1 VPLAFP
7 PRILKKKLPMPAE
20 PAQPPPPSP
29 QEAGSPPF
37 DTDSTL
43 RAWLRTHGIEHVTRL
58 GLVMLGPRVEAP
70 LVPQFRMAIAGRRL
84 VELASAESQA
94 RWASEVQPSPKMRDL
109 LPRLACR
116 YLEDERA
123 AAEDARASV
132 PERLRPPEDART
144 HAVHRLLMELRARI
158 PDTVAPRPRRWLSA
172 EALQFDSVLPGFRL
186 KETRCSELPVGAVAG
201 FILPEVRLT
210 FSPTEARAECT
221 CGATLCVHMLA
232 ALDTALLWLRQPWT
246 NEFGE
251 VLAELVRPAWERT
264 LRALERAVEDS
275 PAGASGAELSWRLEV
290 IPSYGVEL
298 APYLHKRNKKGQL
311 STGARLTRRRLLQ
324 EFASLLT
331 PTDARLAALLPE
343 SAAPAS
349 RELLFELVNH
359 PRIFLEDSAD
369 LVRIE
374 RARVG
379 LVAEDREGTVVVT
392 AGVDGAA
399 LPSTL
404 LDRVRKSKPEEAL
417 FVWDAGP
424 RRLTVLDVSPEA
436 RAMLAVLQRHGNTF
450 PPESHGALLE
460 RLSRFSQRL
469 PVAMPRSVMGEAL
482 PPRNIPVVRLEAQ
495 PGISVRVEIRVRPLP
510 DSAALLPAE
519 GSRDVHVRR
528 GTTPFH
534 AVRDFVREQQEA
546 EALAARLPLDTA
558 EPQELPFTW
567 LFHSAQGAMQLLK
580 ACQSLEPKPELEW
593 TGTPLRLVSGRGPSA
608 LKVSVGKKRHWF
620 GVLGTLAVEG
630 ERVELARL
638 LVAARR
644 KERFVQVD
652 AQSYVEIEDALR
664 QHLERLADHAYHSR
678 HGLEVGPSA
687 VEALSALGSAGAQV
701 ESDAAWRGLAERI
714 FAAKELR
721 PRVPASLKTELRD
734 YQLEGFRWLTRL
746 ASWGAGGV
754 LADDMGLG
762 KTVQSLAV
770 LLERSKLGPAL
781 VLAPTSVAFNWMD
794 EAKRFAPSLR
804 MHLYADA
811 EDRGGTLERLGPK
824 DVLVISYGLLTR
836 DIERLSALR
845 FATLVFDE
853 AQTLK
858 NATTHRFRAARAL
871 QGDFRFALSGTPLEN
886 HLGELW
892 ALFAVVFPELL
903 GSWEAF
909 RERFAAP
916 IEKGID
922 PTAAPALA
930 RVLQPFLLRRTK
942 TQVETQLP
950 PRTDVRVPV
959 VLSAQEWQLYEDA
972 RLAALSDL
980 ETRKAVMRE
989 QERRVEVLA
998 ALTRLRLLASHP
1010 RLYDPSSELKSSKL
1024 ERFMDLVRELRAE
1037 GHRALVFSQFTSHLS
1052 LVREVLDAEGLRY
1065 EYLDGQTPAGA
1076 RAERVKAF
1084 QTGDAPLFL
1093 ISLKAG
1099 GFGLN
1104 LTAATSVIHLDPWW
1118 NPAVEDQASDRAHR
1132 IGQDRPVTVYR
1143 LVTRGTLEE
1152 QMLALHEHKR
1162 ALVAGVLEGKD
1173 QAGRLTTK
1181 ELLALLSQK
1190 LAPPAANE
1198 DEPPP
1203 TRH

>member
-1 VPLAFP
+1 
-7 PRILKKKLPMPAE
+7 MPAE
-20 PAQPPPPSP
+20 PAQPSLPAA
-29 QEAGSPPF
+29 QGAGAPPF
-37 DTDSTL
+37 DTDDALLKWL
-43 RAWLRTHGIEHVTRL
+43 RAHGIEHVTRL
-58 GLVMLGPRVEAP
+58 SLVMLGPRVEAA

-94 RWASEVQPSPKMRDL
+94 RWASDVQPSPKMREL

-116 YLEDERA
+116 ALEDERA
-123 AAEDARASV
+123 AAEDARASL

-144 HAVHRLLMELRARI
+144 HTIHRLLMELRARV
-158 PDTVAPRPRRWLSA
+158 PGTVAPRPRRWLTA
-172 EALQFDSVLPGFRL
+172 EALQLDAVLPGFRL
-186 KETRCSELPVGAVAG
+186 KEARGSELPVGALAG
-201 FILPEVRLT
+201 FILPEARLT
-210 FSPTEARAECT
+210 FSPTEVKADCT
-221 CGATLCVHMLA
+221 CGATACVHTLA
-232 ALDTALLWLRQPWT
+232 AIDCALLWLRQPWT
-246 NEFGE
+246 DAFGE
-251 VLAELVRPAWERT
+251 TLQELVRPAWERT
-264 LRALERAVEDS
+264 LRALERAVEES
-275 PAGASGAELSWRLEV
+275 PSGASGTELSWRLEV

-298 APYLHKRNKKGQL
+298 APYVHRRNKKGQL

-324 EFASLLT
+324 EFASVLS

-343 SAAPAS
+343 TAAPAS

-359 PRIFLEDSAD
+359 PRIFLEDTPD
-369 LVRIE
+369 LVRVE
-374 RARVG
+374 RARMG
-379 LVAEDREGTVVVT
+379 LVAEDREGTVIVT
-392 AGVDGAA
+392 AGVDGAV
-399 LPSTL
+399 LPAPL
-404 LDRVRKSKPEEAL
+404 LDRVRKSKPEDAL
-417 FVWDAGP
+417 YLWDEGP

-436 RAMLAVLQRHGNTF
+436 RALLAVLQRHGNAF

-460 RLSRFSQRL
+460 RLSKFSQRL

-482 PPRNIPVVRLEAQ
+482 PPRNLPVLRLEAQ
-495 PGISVRVEIRVRPLP
+495 PGGGVRLEVRMRPLP
-510 DSAALLPAE
+510 DSGAFIPGE

-534 AVRDFVREQQEA
+534 AVRNFVHERQAA
-546 EALAARLPLDTA
+546 EALLSQLPLDTA
-558 EPQELPFTW
+558 EPQELPFTF
-567 LFHSAQGAMQLLK
+567 LFTSAQGALMLLK
-580 ACQSLEPKPELEW
+580 VCAALELKPELEW
-593 TGTPLRLVSGRGPSA
+593 TGAPMRLLAGRGPAA
-608 LKVSVGKKRHWF
+608 LKVSVGRRRNWF
-620 GVLGTLAVEG
+620 GVLGELAVEG

-638 LVAARR
+638 LDAARR
-644 KERFVQVD
+644 KERFIHVS

-664 QHLERLADHAYHSR
+664 QHLERLSDHAYLSR

-687 VEALSALGSAGAQV
+687 VEALSALGAAGAQV

-721 PRVPASLKTELRD
+721 PRVPATLKTELRD

-746 ASWGAGGV
+746 ASWNAGGV

-762 KTVQSLAV
+762 KTVQALAV
-770 LLERSKLGPAL
+770 LLERSKRGPAL
-781 VLAPTSVAFNWMD
+781 VLAPTSVAFNWLD

-804 MHLYADA
+804 MTLYADA
-811 EDRGGTLERLGPK
+811 EDRGGTLERLGPR

-836 DIERLSALR
+836 DLERLSTLR
-845 FATLVFDE
+845 FSTLVFDE

-871 QGDFRFALSGTPLEN
+871 QADFRFALSGTPLEN

-892 ALFAVVFPELL
+892 SLFAVVFPELL

-942 TQVETQLP
+942 AQVETQLP

-959 VLSAQEWQLYEDA
+959 VLSSAEWQLYEDA

-980 ETRKAVMRE
+980 ETRKSTLRE

-1010 RLYDPSSELKSSKL
+1010 RLYDPSSTLESSKL
-1024 ERFMDLVRELRAE
+1024 QRFMELVRELRAE

-1052 LVREVLDAEGLRY
+1052 LVREVLDAKGIRY
-1065 EYLDGQTPAGA
+1065 EYLDGQTPQGA
-1076 RAERVKAF
+1076 RAERVRAF
-1084 QTGDAPLFL
+1084 QEGTAPLFL

-1132 IGQDRPVTVYR
+1132 IGQERPVTVYR
-1143 LVTRGTLEE
+1143 LVARGTLEE

-1190 LAPPAANE
+1190 LAPPSADE

>member
-1 VPLAFP
+1 
-7 PRILKKKLPMPAE
+7 MPAE
-20 PAQPPPPSP
+20 PAQPSLPSAP
-29 QEAGSPPF
+29 EAGGPPF
-37 DTDSTL
+37 DTDGALLTWL
-43 RAWLRTHGIEHVTRL
+43 RAHGIEHVTRL
-58 GLVMLGPRVEAP
+58 SLVLLGPRVEAA

-84 VELASAESQA
+84 VELTSAESVA
-94 RWASEVQPSPKMRDL
+94 RWVAETTPSPKMKEL

-116 YLEDERA
+116 YLEDERT
-123 AAEDARASV
+123 AAEDARASL
-132 PERLRPPEDART
+132 PERLRPPEESRT
-144 HAVHRLLMELRARI
+144 HAVHRLLMELRNRI
-158 PDTVAPRPRRWLSA
+158 PASVAPRPRRLLA
-172 EALQFDSVLPGFRL
+172 EESLQWDAVLPGFRIR
-186 KETRCSELPVGAVAG
+186 EPRASVLPLGAIAG
-201 FILPEVRLT
+201 FILPETRLT
-210 FSPTEARAECT
+210 FSPTEVKADCT
-221 CGATLCVHMLA
+221 CGATACVHILA
-232 ALDTALLWLRQPWT
+232 AIDTALLWLRQPWT
-246 NEFGE
+246 DAFGE
-251 VLAELVRPAWERT
+251 LLEEVVRPAWERT
-264 LRALERAVEDS
+264 LRALERAVEES
-275 PAGASGAELSWRLEV
+275 PAGASGTELSWRLEV

-298 APYLHKRNKKGQL
+298 APYAHRRNKKGQL

-324 EFASLLT
+324 EFASLLS
-331 PTDARLAALLPE
+331 PTDARLAALMPE
-343 SAAPAS
+343 TTAPAS

-359 PRIFLEDSAD
+359 PRIYFEDSAD

-379 LVAEDREGTVVVT
+379 LVAEDREGTVIVT

-399 LPSTL
+399 LPAPL
-404 LDRVRKSKPEEAL
+404 LERVRRSKPEEAL
-417 FVWDAGP
+417 FLWDEGP

-436 RAMLAVLQRHGNTF
+436 RALLAVLQRHGNTF

-460 RLSRFSQRL
+460 RLSKFSQRL

-482 PPRNIPVVRLEAQ
+482 PPRNVSVLRLEAQ
-495 PGISVRVEIRVRPLP
+495 PGTAVRVELRVRPLP
-510 DSAALLPAE
+510 DSGTFVPGE

-534 AVRDFVREQQEA
+534 AVRDFVGERKDA
-546 EALAARLPLDTA
+546 EALVARLPLDTA
-558 EPQELPFTW
+558 EPQELPFTYV
-567 LFHSAQGAMQLLK
+567 FDSAQGALMLLK
-580 ACQSLEPKPELEW
+580 VCASLEPRPEVEW
-593 TGTPLRLVSGRGPSA
+593 TGTPMRLLAGRGPAA
-608 LKVSVGKKRHWF
+608 LKVSVGKRRNWF
-620 GVLGTLAVEG
+620 GVLGELAVEG

-638 LVAARR
+638 LDAARR
-644 KERFVQVD
+644 KVRFIHVG

-664 QHLERLADHAYHSR
+664 QHLERLSDHAYLSR

-687 VEALSALGSAGAQV
+687 VEALSALGAAGAQV

-721 PRVPASLKTELRD
+721 PRVPATLKTELRD

-746 ASWGAGGV
+746 ASWNAGGV

-762 KTVQSLAV
+762 KTVQALAV

-794 EAKRFAPSLR
+794 EAKRFAPSLK
-804 MHLYADA
+804 MTLYADS
-811 EDRGGTLERLGPK
+811 EDRGGTLERLGPR

-909 RERFAAP
+909 RERFAGP

-942 TQVETQLP
+942 AQVEAQLP

-959 VLSAQEWQLYEDA
+959 VLSSPEWQLYEDA

-980 ETRKAVMRE
+980 ETRKPVLKE

-1010 RLYDPSSELKSSKL
+1010 RLYDPSSTLESSKL
-1024 ERFMDLVRELRAE
+1024 RRFMELVRELRAE
-1037 GHRALVFSQFTSHLS
+1037 GHRALVFSQFTSHLA
-1052 LVREVLDAEGLRY
+1052 LVREVLDAEGIRY
-1065 EYLDGQTPAGA
+1065 EYLDGQTPQGA
-1076 RAERVKAF
+1076 RAERVRAF
-1084 QTGDAPLFL
+1084 QHGDAPLFL

-1181 ELLALLSQK
+1181 QLLALLSQK
-1190 LAPPAANE
+1190 LAPPAADG

-1203 TRH
+1203 TQH

>member
-1 VPLAFP
+1 
-7 PRILKKKLPMPAE
+7 MPAE
-20 PAQPPPPSP
+20 PAHSQPPSS
-29 QEAGSPPF
+29 QEAGGPPF
-37 DTDSTL
+37 ATDGAL
-43 RAWLRTHGIEHVTRL
+43 HAWLRAQGIEHVTRL
-58 GLVMLGPRVEAP
+58 SLVMLGPRVEAP

-84 VELASAESQA
+84 VELASAESVA
-94 RWASEVQPSPKMRDL
+94 RWTSEVQPSPKMRDL

-116 YLEDERA
+116 FLEDERA

-132 PERLRPPEDART
+132 PERLRAPEDART
-144 HAVHRLLMELRARI
+144 HPTHRLLTELRARL
-158 PDTVAPRPRRWLSA
+158 PGSVAPRPTRWLSA
-172 EALQFDSVLPGFRL
+172 ETLQLDTVLPGFKQ
-186 KETRCSELPVGAVAG
+186 KETRCSELPLGAVAG
-201 FILPEVRLT
+201 FILPEARLT
-210 FSPTEARAECT
+210 FSPTEVKADCT
-221 CGATLCVHMLA
+221 CGAAACVHVLA
-232 ALDTALLWLRQPWT
+232 AIDSALVWLRQPWT
-246 NEFGE
+246 DEFGD
-251 VLAELVRPAWERT
+251 VLEELVRPAWERT
-264 LRALERAVEDS
+264 LRALERAVEES
-275 PAGASGAELSWRLEV
+275 PSGASGAELSWRLEV

-298 APYLHKRNKKGQL
+298 APYLHRRNKKGQL
-311 STGARLTRRRLLQ
+311 STGSRLTRKRLLQ
-324 EFASLLT
+324 EYGSLLT

-343 SAAPAS
+343 TASPAS
-349 RELLFELVNH
+349 RELLFELANH
-359 PRIFLEDSAD
+359 PRIFLEDTD
-369 LVRIE
+369 QLVKVE
-374 RARVG
+374 RAKVG
-379 LVAEDREGTVVVT
+379 LVAEDRDGTVIIA
-392 AGVDGAA
+392 AGIDGAS
-399 LPSTL
+399 LPPTL
-404 LDRVRKSKPEEAL
+404 MERVRKSKPEEAL
-417 FVWDAGP
+417 FLWDEGS
-424 RRLTVLDVSPEA
+424 RRLTVLDVSAEA
-436 RAMLAVLQRHGNTF
+436 RAVLGVLHRHGNAF

-460 RLSRFSQRL
+460 RLSKFSQRL

-482 PPRNIPVVRLEAQ
+482 PTQSRPVLRLEVLHGGNVRLE
-495 PGISVRVEIRVRPLP
+495 VRTRPLP
-510 DSAALLPAE
+510 DSPAFVPGE
-519 GSRDVHVRR
+519 GSRDVHIRR

-534 AVRDFVREQQEA
+534 AVRDFVQEREAA
-546 EALAARLPLDTA
+546 EALLLRLPLDTA
-558 EPQELPFTW
+558 RPDELFPYTFVFTSPQYALT
-567 LFHSAQGAMQLLK
+567 LLK
-580 ACQSLEPKPELEW
+580 VCANLEPRPELEW
-593 TGTPLRLVSGRGPSA
+593 NGAPMRLVSGGGPGA
-608 LKVSVGKKRHWF
+608 LKVTVERKRHWF
-620 GVLGTLAVEG
+620 GVLGELHVAG

-638 LVAARR
+638 LDAARR
-644 KERFVQVD
+644 KERFVHVT

-664 QHLERLADHAYHSR
+664 QHLERLSDHAYLSR

-687 VEALSALGSAGAQV
+687 AEALSALGSAGAKV
-701 ESDAAWRGLAERI
+701 ESDIAWQKLVERI

-721 PRVPASLKTELRD
+721 PRVPSTLKTELRD

-746 ASWGAGGV
+746 ASWNAGGV

-762 KTVQSLAV
+762 KTVQALAV

-824 DVLVISYGLLTR
+824 DVLVLSYGLLTR

-845 FATLVFDE
+845 FATAVFDE

-871 QGDFRFALSGTPLEN
+871 QADFRFALSGTPLEN

-942 TQVETQLP
+942 AQVETQLP

-959 VLSAQEWQLYEDA
+959 VLSSAEWQLYEDA

-980 ETRKAVMRE
+980 ETNKAKLRE
-989 QERRVEVLA
+989 QERRIEVLA

-1010 RLYDPSSELKSSKL
+1010 RLYDPSSRLESSKL
-1024 ERFMDLVRELRAE
+1024 ERFMELVHELRAE
-1037 GHRALVFSQFTSHLS
+1037 GQRTLVFSQFTSHLS
-1052 LVREVLDAEGLRY
+1052 LVRDVLDAQGIRY
-1065 EYLDGQTPAGA
+1065 EYLDGQTPQGA
-1076 RAERVKAF
+1076 RAERVRAF
-1084 QTGDAPLFL
+1084 QEGDAPLFL

-1132 IGQDRPVTVYR
+1132 IGQERPVTVYR
-1143 LVTRGTLEE
+1143 LVARGTLEE

-1190 LAPPAANE
+1190 LAPPAPAE